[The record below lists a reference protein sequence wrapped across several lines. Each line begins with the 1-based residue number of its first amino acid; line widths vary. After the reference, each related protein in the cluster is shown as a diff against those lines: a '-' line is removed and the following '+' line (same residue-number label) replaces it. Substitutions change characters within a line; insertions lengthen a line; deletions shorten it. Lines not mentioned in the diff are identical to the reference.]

1 MSEFQP
7 IHDGLTQPVLNQ
19 TRASAQHR
27 LGGYVLDLTLFM
39 CSLITL
45 GLAYLI
51 WNLVVW
57 GQGQTPA
64 KQILKMRVYSL
75 TTGKPATWGHMAI
88 RQLLIPMTYS
98 LTLIPFFFMA
108 LSIAADGS
116 DFSTNGMIGLGEIAY
131 FALLLLDALWIFN
144 GDKRQRLTDAWAKT
158 YVVNEA

>member
-1 MSEFQP
+1 MSDFQLP
-7 IHDGLTQPVLNQ
+7 ENGSTSLQTQK
-19 TRASAQHR
+19 RANLQHR
-27 LGGYVLDLTLFM
+27 LGGYALDLTLFM

-64 KQILKMRVYSL
+64 KQILRMRVYSL
-75 TTGKPATWGHMAI
+75 TTGKPVTWGHMAV
-88 RQLLIPMTYS
+88 RQLLIPLTYS

-116 DFSTNGMIGLGEIAY
+116 DYSTGGMIGLGQIMY
-131 FALLLLDALWIFN
+131 FALLLLDILWIFN
-144 GDKRQRLTDAWAKT
+144 GQARQRLTDAWAKT